1 MSKVNLKES
10 LREIFSKFKIDP
22 SVHGIKLEEV
32 SLELEGKLKDGTP
45 IFTSATSFAIG
56 VDVYTK
62 DEEGNKVAAA
72 AGRYELETG
81 EFIDVNELGQIAEMG
96 IPELEE
102 VEMSTEDL
110 LSAINKLSERVSTL
124 EGEKAELETQLTVA
138 KSEIKTTAENLG
150 AVKAELAAVKKQ
162 PAIGSVKDKP
172 ATKVVLGT
180 EKKEKSF
187 NQMTIKERIQKNIE
201 KIKK

>member
-10 LREIFSKFKIDP
+10 LKEIFSKFKIDP
-22 SVHGIKLEEV
+22 TVHGIKLEEV
-32 SLELEGKLKDGTP
+32 ALEVEGRLKDGTP
-45 IFTSATSFAIG
+45 VFTSAESFAIG

-96 IPELEE
+96 MPEMEE
-102 VEMSTEDL
+102 EMSSDDL
-110 LSAINKLSERVSTL
+110 LSAINKLSERVSQ
-124 EGEKAELETQLTVA
+124 LETVNADLTTQLSNAKNEAA
-138 KSEIKTTAENLG
+138 KSAENLS
-150 AVKAELAAVKKQ
+150 AVKAELSAVKKQ
-162 PAIGSVKDKP
+162 PAIASVKDK
-172 ATKVVLGT
+172 ATTKVVFAS

-187 NQMTIKERIQKNIE
+187 AQMTLKERINKNIE
-201 KIKK
+201 NIKK

>member
-10 LREIFSKFKIDP
+10 LKDIFSKFKIDP

-32 SLELEGKLKDGTP
+32 ALDTEGKLKDGTA
-45 IFTSATSFAIG
+45 IFTSAESFAIG
-56 VDVYTK
+56 SDVYTK
-62 DEEGNKVAAA
+62 DEQGNKVAAA

-96 IPELEE
+96 IPEMEE
-102 VEMSTEDL
+102 EMSSDDL
-110 LSAINKLSERVSTL
+110 LSAINKLSERVSQL
-124 EGEKAELETQLTVA
+124 EGEKAELESQLTNA
-138 KSEIKTTAENLG
+138 KSEATKSAENLS

-162 PAIGSVKDKP
+162 PAIASVKDKP
-172 ATKVVLGT
+172 ATKVVFGS
-180 EKKEKSF
+180 EKKEKTFS
-187 NQMTIKERIQKNIE
+187 QMTLKERIANNIE

>member
-10 LREIFSKFKIDP
+10 LKEIFSKFKIDP

-32 SLELEGKLKDGTP
+32 ALETEGRLKDGTP
-45 IFTSATSFAIG
+45 VFTSANSFAIG

-102 VEMSTEDL
+102 VEMTSDDL
-110 LSAINKLSERVSTL
+110 LSAINKLSERVSQL
-124 EGEKAELETQLTVA
+124 ETVNAELTTELSNAKNEAA
-138 KSEIKTTAENLG
+138 KSAENLS
-150 AVKAELAAVKKQ
+150 AVRAELSAVKKQ
-162 PAIGSVKDKP
+162 PATVSVKEKNPTRVIMGEQKAEKP
-172 ATKVVLGT
+172 
-180 EKKEKSF
+180 F
-187 NQMTIKERIQKNIE
+187 NQMTLRERIVKNIE
-201 KIKK
+201 KIK

>member
-10 LREIFSKFKIDP
+10 LKEIFSKFKIDP

-32 SLELEGKLKDGTP
+32 ALETEGRLKDGTP
-45 IFTSATSFAIG
+45 VFTSADSFAIG

-96 IPELEE
+96 IPEMEE
-102 VEMSTEDL
+102 EMSSDDL
-110 LSAINKLSERVSTL
+110 LSAINKLSERVSQL
-124 EGEKAELETQLTVA
+124 ETVNAELTTELSNAKNEAA
-138 KSEIKTTAENLG
+138 KSAENLS
-150 AVKAELAAVKKQ
+150 AVKAELSAVKKQ
-162 PAIGSVKDKP
+162 PATVSVKEKNPTRVIMGEQKADKP
-172 ATKVVLGT
+172 
-180 EKKEKSF
+180 F
-187 NQMTIKERIQKNIE
+187 NQMTLRERIVKNIE
-201 KIKK
+201 KIK

>member
-10 LREIFSKFKIDP
+10 LKDIFSKFKIDP

-32 SLELEGKLKDGTP
+32 ALEVEGRLKDGTP
-45 IFTSATSFAIG
+45 VFTSADSFAIG

-96 IPELEE
+96 MPEMEE
-102 VEMSTEDL
+102 EMSSDDL
-110 LSAINKLSERVSTL
+110 LSAINKLSERVSQ
-124 EGEKAELETQLTVA
+124 LETVNADLTTELSNAKNEAA
-138 KSEIKTTAENLG
+138 KSAENLS

-162 PAIGSVKDKP
+162 PAIASVKDKP
-172 ATKVVLGT
+172 TTKVVLGA

-187 NQMTIKERIQKNIE
+187 SQMTLKERIKNNIE

>member
-10 LREIFSKFKIDP
+10 LKEIFSKFKIDP

-32 SLELEGKLKDGTP
+32 ALETEGRLKDGTP
-45 IFTSATSFAIG
+45 VFTSADSFAIG

-102 VEMSTEDL
+102 VEMTSDDL
-110 LSAINKLSERVSTL
+110 LSAINKLSERVSQL
-124 EGEKAELETQLTVA
+124 ETVNAELTTELSNAKNEAA
-138 KSEIKTTAENLG
+138 KSAENLS
-150 AVKAELAAVKKQ
+150 AVKAELSAVKKQ
-162 PAIGSVKDKP
+162 PATVSVK
-172 ATKVVLGT
+172 
-180 EKKEKSF
+180 EKNPTRVIMGEQKAEKAF
-187 NQMTIKERIQKNIE
+187 NQMTLRERIVKNIE
-201 KIKK
+201 KIK